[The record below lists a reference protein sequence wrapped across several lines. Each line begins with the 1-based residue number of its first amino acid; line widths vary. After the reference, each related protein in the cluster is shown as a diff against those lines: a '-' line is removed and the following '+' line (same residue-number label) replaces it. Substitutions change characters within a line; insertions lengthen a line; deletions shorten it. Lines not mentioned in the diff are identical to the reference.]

1 MEEDN
6 TKQYAPFGDQ
16 IWGFGAL
23 DNGDDNADTDAEMA
37 IDNDS
42 TAAEHD
48 TDRDD
53 SWNEIDDSFQLGDDS
68 MTNDFEDDH
77 ALYSG
82 AHQDGSYHIE
92 DTNMMSDDSPVVDIN
107 LSDDPHSK
115 MD

>member
-1 MEEDN
+1 
-6 TKQYAPFGDQ
+6 
-16 IWGFGAL
+16 
-23 DNGDDNADTDAEMA
+23 
-37 IDNDS
+37 
-42 TAAEHD
+42 
-48 TDRDD
+48 
-53 SWNEIDDSFQLGDDS
+53 